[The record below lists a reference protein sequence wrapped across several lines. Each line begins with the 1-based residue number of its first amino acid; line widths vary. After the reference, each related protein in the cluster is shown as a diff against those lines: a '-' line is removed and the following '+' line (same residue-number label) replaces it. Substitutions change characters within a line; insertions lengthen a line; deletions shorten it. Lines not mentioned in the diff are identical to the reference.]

1 MNKRTQESVFQLK
14 IIVTAAVLLV
24 ALTGSINAAADE
36 DTVRVSFDKALLDT
50 PAGIE
55 KLHRKLKIRAGK
67 ECQHSVKLYVK
78 QDAICRRDMVSRF
91 LAEVDN
97 LQLTHY
103 ASTGQHLRQQAK
115 AGR

>member
-1 MNKRTQESVFQLK
+1 MNKRTQESVFQSK
-14 IIVTAAVLLV
+14 IIVTAAVLLG

-50 PAGIE
+50 SAGIE
-55 KLHRKLKIRAGK
+55 KLHRKLRTRAGK
-67 ECQHSVKLYVK
+67 ECQRSINLSVK
-78 QDAICRRDMVSRF
+78 QGTICRREMVSRF

-103 ASTGQHLRQQAK
+103 ASTGQHLRQQAR